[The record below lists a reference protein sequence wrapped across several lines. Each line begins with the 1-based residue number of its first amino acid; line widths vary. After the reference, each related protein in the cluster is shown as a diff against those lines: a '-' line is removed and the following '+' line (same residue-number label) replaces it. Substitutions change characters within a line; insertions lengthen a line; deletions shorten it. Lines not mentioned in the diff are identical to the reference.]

1 MDRRSLRKKPL
12 DLYGDPSDPRGMV
25 ALATAYL
32 EAIEAKGLS
41 EETCYLRRKMLGYFT
56 EWAAQ
61 RGILR
66 PAEVTKPIL
75 ERYQRHLH
83 HYRKPGSG
91 RPLSLRTQSGRLS
104 ALRSFFRWLARQN
117 FILYNPASELELP
130 PEGRRLPRQVLSAS
144 EAEAV
149 LSVPD
154 LSGPMGLRDRA
165 MLETFYSTG
174 IRRMELLNLK
184 VHDVEFE
191 AGTLH
196 IYAGK
201 GRVDRVVPIGER
213 ALCWIDKYLLEARP
227 LLWCA
232 ASETTLFLTSS
243 GEPFSRERLTA
254 LVHRYIDEADIGKR
268 GSCHL
273 FRHTMATLMLEGGAD
288 IRFIQQMLGH
298 ADLSTTQIYTQVSI
312 QKLKAVHNAT
322 HPAAKLQRRPR
333 PAEED

>member
-32 EAIEAKGLS
+32 EALEAKGRS
-41 EETCYLRRKMLGYFT
+41 EHTCYLQRKMLGYFS

-66 PAEVTKPIL
+66 PADVSKPIL
-75 ERYQRHLH
+75 ERYQRYLH
-83 HYRKPGSG
+83 HYRKAATG
-91 RPLSLRTQSGRLS
+91 RPLSRSTQNGRLS
-104 ALRSFFRWLARQN
+104 TLRAFFRWLARNN
-117 FILYNPASELELP
+117 FILYNPASELELAP
-130 PEGRRLPRQVLSAS
+130 QGRRLPRQVLSEA

-149 LSVPD
+149 LSVPNIAE
-154 LSGPMGLRDRA
+154 PMGLRDRA

-174 IRRMELLNLK
+174 IRRMELIALQ

-196 IYAGK
+196 IHLGK
-201 GRVDRVVPIGER
+201 GHVDRIVPIGER
-213 ALCWIDKYLLEARP
+213 ALAWIDKYLLQSRP
-227 LLWCA
+227 LLSCP
-232 ASETTLFLTSS
+232 ASESTLFVTGA
-243 GEPFSRERLTA
+243 GEPFSRARLTA
-254 LVHRYIDEADIGKR
+254 LVHRYIEEAAIGKS
-268 GSCHL
+268 GSCHI

-298 ADLSTTQIYTQVSI
+298 LDVSTTQLYTQVSI
-312 QKLKAVHNAT
+312 RQLKAVHNAT
-322 HPAAKLQRRPR
+322 HPAAKLERRPR
-333 PAEED
+333 PAKD